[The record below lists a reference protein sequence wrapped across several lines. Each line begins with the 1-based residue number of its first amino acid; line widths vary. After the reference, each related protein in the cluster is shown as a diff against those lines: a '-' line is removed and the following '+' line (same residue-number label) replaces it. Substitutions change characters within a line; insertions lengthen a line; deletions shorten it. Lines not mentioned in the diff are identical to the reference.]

1 MTFYIFLCFLLVMQ
15 KINTQEV
22 DCEKIKPTSPSDCKL
37 SQNDKT
43 AFFPKKYCCYEKDI
57 SEFKCKAYDDLD
69 FELLKDDEC
78 YNETNTN
85 IPNTC
90 EFINPSKASDCV
102 LSESE
107 KTKYDFCCYLVDG
120 GEKSCSAETQES
132 YEVGYELFKA
142 FATKEDIFECK
153 NNNRAGYIYLRLIYL
168 MIIILFM

>member
-78 YNETNTN
+78 YNETN
-85 IPNTC
+85 ILIR
-90 EFINPSKASDCV
+90 E
-102 LSESE
+102 
-107 KTKYDFCCYLVDG
+107 
-120 GEKSCSAETQES
+120 
-132 YEVGYELFKA
+132 ELK
-142 FATKEDIFECK
+142 
-153 NNNRAGYIYLRLIYL
+153 
-168 MIIILFM
+168 